1 MSITQGDRAETERVR
16 PHRRPPFRA
25 RPVAWAAAGLVAV
38 LLGFVLLSL
47 LIGTGSSSAGH
58 AWEYLRGDP
67 AARADAQ
74 LRLAVVDVRLP
85 RTLAAVLVGVCLGT
99 AGCLLQAATRNP
111 LAETGLLG
119 VNSGA
124 AFAVVLGLTFF
135 GATSSSALLLWAL
148 LGGMAASAVVL
159 LFAASGRAAGSPL
172 RLVLAGSALGATF
185 HGLTSYVLLGT
196 QSTYDTYRYWTI
208 GSLAGVETADLLPLL
223 PVVAV
228 GLLIALGCARPL
240 SALGLGDDS
249 ARSLGHHPG
258 RIRLLVAAA
267 VSLLA
272 GCAVAVAGPIAFLGL
287 LAPYAARALAG
298 ARMAV
303 QLVLSALIAADVM
316 LLADILARIVI
327 RPWETP
333 VSVLLAFVGGP
344 LLVWIARS
352 SRLSTAGASA

>member
-1 MSITQGDRAETERVR
+1 MSIAQTGRPGIGSRPTGTPPREGRAAV
-16 PHRRPPFRA
+16 
-25 RPVAWAAAGLVAV
+25 WAATGLV
-38 LLGFVLLSL
+38 LLLPLLVLLSL
-47 LIGTGSSSAGH
+47 LIGTGSSSAGG
-58 AWEYLRGDP
+58 AWDYLVGDP

-85 RTLAAVLVGVCLGT
+85 RTLAAVLVGACLGT

-135 GATSSSALLLWAL
+135 GADSPSSLLVWAL
-148 LGGMAASAVVL
+148 AGGMVASAAVL
-159 LFAASGRAAGSPL
+159 LFAASGRGGGSPL

-196 QSTYDTYRYWTI
+196 QSTFDTYRYWTI
-208 GSLAGVETADLLPLL
+208 GSLAGIELSDLAPLLPLI
-223 PVVAV
+223 AV
-228 GLLIALGCARPL
+228 GLLTALGCARPL
-240 SALGLGDDS
+240 AALGLGDDG

-258 RIRLLVAAA
+258 RIRLVVAAA

-287 LAPYAARALAG
+287 FAPYAARALAG
-298 ARMAV
+298 ARMTAA
-303 QLVLSALIAADVM
+303 LVLSALIAADIMIV
-316 LLADILARIVI
+316 ADILARIVI

-352 SRLSTAGASA
+352 SRLSTAGVPA

>member
-1 MSITQGDRAETERVR
+1 MSIVQAGRPGTGSRPTGIPPREGRAAV
-16 PHRRPPFRA
+16 
-25 RPVAWAAAGLVAV
+25 WAATGLV
-38 LLGFVLLSL
+38 LLLPLLVLLSL
-47 LIGTGSSSAGH
+47 LIGTGSSSAGG
-58 AWEYLRGDP
+58 AWDYLVGDP
-67 AARADAQ
+67 SARADAQ

-85 RTLAAVLVGVCLGT
+85 RTLAAVLVGACLGT

-135 GATSSSALLLWAL
+135 GADSPASLLVWAL
-148 LGGMAASAVVL
+148 AGGMVASAAVL
-159 LFAASGRAAGSPL
+159 LFAASGRGGGSPL

-196 QSTYDTYRYWTI
+196 QSTFDTYRYWTI
-208 GSLAGVETADLLPLL
+208 GSLAGIELSDLAPLLPLI
-223 PVVAV
+223 AV
-228 GLLIALGCARPL
+228 GLLTALGCARPL
-240 SALGLGDDS
+240 AALGLGDDG

-258 RIRLLVAAA
+258 RIRLVVAAA

-287 LAPYAARALAG
+287 FAPYAARALAG
-298 ARMAV
+298 ARMTAA
-303 QLVLSALIAADVM
+303 LVLSALIAADIMIV
-316 LLADILARIVI
+316 ADILARIVI

-352 SRLSTAGASA
+352 SRLSTAGVPA

>member
-1 MSITQGDRAETERVR
+1 MSIVQGGRPGTGSRPTGIPPREGRAAV
-16 PHRRPPFRA
+16 
-25 RPVAWAAAGLVAV
+25 WAATGLV
-38 LLGFVLLSL
+38 LLLPLLVLLSL
-47 LIGTGSSSAGH
+47 LIGTGASSAGG
-58 AWEYLRGDP
+58 AWDYLVGDP

-85 RTLAAVLVGVCLGT
+85 RTLAAVLVGACLGT

-135 GATSSSALLLWAL
+135 GADSPASLLVWAL
-148 LGGMAASAVVL
+148 AGGMVASAAVL
-159 LFAASGRAAGSPL
+159 LFAASGRGGGSPL

-196 QSTYDTYRYWTI
+196 QSTFDTYRYWTI
-208 GSLAGVETADLLPLL
+208 GSLAGIELSDLTPLLPLI
-223 PVVAV
+223 AV
-228 GLLIALGCARPL
+228 GLLTALGCARPL
-240 SALGLGDDS
+240 AALGLGDDG

-258 RIRLLVAAA
+258 RIRLVVAAA

-287 LAPYAARALAG
+287 FAPYAARALAG
-298 ARMAV
+298 ARMTAA
-303 QLVLSALIAADVM
+303 LVLSALIAADIMIV
-316 LLADILARIVI
+316 ADILARIVI

-352 SRLSTAGASA
+352 SRLSTAGVPA

>member
-1 MSITQGDRAETERVR
+1 M
-16 PHRRPPFRA
+16 
-25 RPVAWAAAGLVAV
+25 WAATGL
-38 LLGFVLLSL
+38 LLLLPLLVLLSL
-47 LIGTGSSSAGH
+47 LIGTGSSSAGG
-58 AWEYLRGDP
+58 AWDYLVGDP

-85 RTLAAVLVGVCLGT
+85 RTLAAVLVGACLGT

-135 GATSSSALLLWAL
+135 GADSPASLLVWAL
-148 LGGMAASAVVL
+148 AGGMVASAAVL
-159 LFAASGRAAGSPL
+159 LFAASGRGGGSPL

-196 QSTYDTYRYWTI
+196 QSTFDTYRYWTI
-208 GSLAGVETADLLPLL
+208 GSLAGIELSDLAPLMPL
-223 PVVAV
+223 IAV
-228 GLLIALGCARPL
+228 GLLTALGCARPL
-240 SALGLGDDS
+240 AALGLGDDG

-258 RIRLLVAAA
+258 RIRLVVAAA

-287 LAPYAARALAG
+287 FAPYAARALAG
-298 ARMAV
+298 ARMTAA
-303 QLVLSALIAADVM
+303 LVLSALIAADIMIV
-316 LLADILARIVI
+316 ADILARIVI

-352 SRLSTAGASA
+352 SRLSAAGVPA

>member
-1 MSITQGDRAETERVR
+1 MSIVQVGRPATGSRPTGIPPREGRA
-16 PHRRPPFRA
+16 PL
-25 RPVAWAAAGLVAV
+25 WAATGLV
-38 LLGFVLLSL
+38 LLLPALVLLSL
-47 LIGTGSSSAGH
+47 LIGTGSSSVGG
-58 AWEYLRGDP
+58 AWDYLTGDP

-85 RTLAAVLVGVCLGT
+85 RTLAAVLVGACLGT

-135 GATSSSALLLWAL
+135 GADSPASLLVWAL
-148 LGGMAASAVVL
+148 AGGMVASAAVL
-159 LFAASGRAAGSPL
+159 LFAASGRGGGSPL

-196 QSTYDTYRYWTI
+196 QSTFDTYRYWTI
-208 GSLAGVETADLLPLL
+208 GSLAGIEVSDLLPLL
-223 PVVAV
+223 PLIAV
-228 GLLIALGCARPL
+228 GLLTALGCARPL
-240 SALGLGDDS
+240 AALGLGDDG

-258 RIRLLVAAA
+258 RIRLVVAGA

-287 LAPYAARALAG
+287 FAPYAARALAG
-298 ARMAV
+298 ARMAAG
-303 QLVLSALIAADVM
+303 LVLSALIAADIM
-316 LLADILARIVI
+316 ILADILARIVI

-352 SRLSTAGASA
+352 SRLSTAGVPA

>member
-1 MSITQGDRAETERVR
+1 MSIVQGGRPETETR
-16 PHRRPPFRA
+16 PTETPPREGPA
-25 RPVAWAAAGLVAV
+25 AAWPAAGLV
-38 LLGFVLLSL
+38 LLLPALVLLSL
-47 LIGTGSSSAGH
+47 LIGTGSSSAGG
-58 AWEYLRGDP
+58 AWDYLVGDP
-67 AARADAQ
+67 SARADAQ

-85 RTLAAVLVGVCLGT
+85 RTLAAVLVGACLGT

-124 AFAVVLGLTFF
+124 AFAVVLGLTYF
-135 GATSSSALLLWAL
+135 GADSPASLLVWAL
-148 LGGMAASAVVL
+148 AGGMVASAAVL
-159 LFAASGRAAGSPL
+159 LFAASGRGGGSPL

-196 QSTYDTYRYWTI
+196 QSTFDTYRYWTI
-208 GSLAGVETADLLPLL
+208 GSLAGIEISDLLPLL
-223 PVVAV
+223 PLIAV
-228 GLLIALGCARPL
+228 GLLTALGCSRPL
-240 SALGLGDDS
+240 AALGLGDDG

-258 RIRLLVAAA
+258 RIRLVVAGA

-287 LAPYAARALAG
+287 FAPYAARALAG
-298 ARMAV
+298 ARMTA
-303 QLVLSALIAADVM
+303 QLVLSALIAADM
-316 LLADILARIVI
+316 MIIADILARIVI

-352 SRLSTAGASA
+352 SRLSTAGVPA

>member
-1 MSITQGDRAETERVR
+1 M
-16 PHRRPPFRA
+16 
-25 RPVAWAAAGLVAV
+25 WAAAGLV
-38 LLGFVLLSL
+38 LLLPALVLLSL
-47 LIGTGSSSAGH
+47 LIGTGSSSAGG
-58 AWEYLRGDP
+58 AWDYLVGDP

-85 RTLAAVLVGVCLGT
+85 RTLAAVLVGACLGT

-124 AFAVVLGLTFF
+124 AFAVVLGLTYF
-135 GATSSSALLLWAL
+135 GADSPASLLVWAL
-148 LGGMAASAVVL
+148 AGGMVASAAVL
-159 LFAASGRAAGSPL
+159 LFAASGRGGGSPL

-196 QSTYDTYRYWTI
+196 QSTFDTYRYWTI
-208 GSLAGVETADLLPLL
+208 GSLAGIEISDLLPLL
-223 PVVAV
+223 PLIAV
-228 GLLIALGCARPL
+228 GLLTALGCARPL
-240 SALGLGDDS
+240 AALGLGDDG

-258 RIRLLVAAA
+258 RIRLVVAGA

-287 LAPYAARALAG
+287 FAPYAARALAG
-298 ARMAV
+298 ARMTA
-303 QLVLSALIAADVM
+303 QLVLSALIAADIMVV
-316 LLADILARIVI
+316 ADVLARIVI

-352 SRLSTAGASA
+352 SRLSTAGVPA

>member
-1 MSITQGDRAETERVR
+1 MSIVQAGRPGTGSRPTGIPPREGRAAV
-16 PHRRPPFRA
+16 
-25 RPVAWAAAGLVAV
+25 WAATGLV
-38 LLGFVLLSL
+38 LLLPLLVLLSL
-47 LIGTGSSSAGH
+47 LVGTGSSSAGG
-58 AWEYLRGDP
+58 AWDYLVGDP

-85 RTLAAVLVGVCLGT
+85 RTLAAVLVGACLGT

-135 GATSSSALLLWAL
+135 GADSPASLLVWAL
-148 LGGMAASAVVL
+148 AGGMVASAAVL
-159 LFAASGRAAGSPL
+159 LFAASGRGGGSPL

-196 QSTYDTYRYWTI
+196 QSTFDTYRYWTI
-208 GSLAGVETADLLPLL
+208 GSLAGIELSDLAPLLPLI
-223 PVVAV
+223 AV
-228 GLLIALGCARPL
+228 GLLTALGCARPL
-240 SALGLGDDS
+240 AALGLGDDG

-258 RIRLLVAAA
+258 RIRLVVAAA

-287 LAPYAARALAG
+287 FAPYAARALAG
-298 ARMAV
+298 ARMTAA
-303 QLVLSALIAADVM
+303 LVLSALIAADIM
-316 LLADILARIVI
+316 IIADILARIVI

-352 SRLSTAGASA
+352 SRLSTAGVAA